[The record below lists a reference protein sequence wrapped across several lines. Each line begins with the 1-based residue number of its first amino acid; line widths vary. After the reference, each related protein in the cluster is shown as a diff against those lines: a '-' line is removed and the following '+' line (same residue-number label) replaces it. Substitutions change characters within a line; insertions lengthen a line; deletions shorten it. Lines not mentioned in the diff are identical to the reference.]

1 MKVLDEKTKKT
12 IRELQVVLLMIQ
24 EGQKVF
30 FNVVNYT
37 KMGLI
42 KERGVYGNDSSG
54 NRVKIRTDHY
64 LTEKGKRIANT
75 II

>member
-12 IRELQVVLLMIQ
+12 IRKLQVVLLKIQ
-24 EGQKVF
+24 EGQQVF

-42 KERGVYGNDSSG
+42 KGRDVYGKDSSG